1 MSYVSH
7 GSECLRPVSRLT
19 CARVKGS
26 RMTYVFHPRNCCAR
40 ERSQQ
45 TPVQGSLTARGTPLT
60 GLAVFQLFPAF
71 EGFVLFCFPRVSFYV
86 FEGFSS

>member
-1 MSYVSH
+1 
-7 GSECLRPVSRLT
+7 
-19 CARVKGS
+19 
-26 RMTYVFHPRNCCAR
+26 MTYVFQPRNCCAR

-71 EGFVLFCFPRVSFYV
+71 EGFFFFSRVSFYV